1 MPYYQPSP
9 MQNTFFN
16 GNYGMPMY
24 QQQQQNQQQQQ
35 QTYQQ
40 PQQAMPYQQT
50 TSYSNLSGRTVN
62 NFSEITANDVPMTGG
77 FAVFPKADLSE
88 IEVRQWNANGTIS
101 ARSFKPV
108 LADDSINNQSA
119 DKDGSVG
126 ISDTF
131 TAEIL
136 SRLANIEK
144 MLSKKPGGN
153 TNKKGDDVP
162 E

>member
-1 MPYYQPSP
+1 MPMPYYQPSP

-35 QTYQQ
+35 TYQQ

-50 TSYSNLSGRTVN
+50 TSFSNLSGRTVN
-62 NFSEITANDVPMTGG
+62 NFSEITANDVAMTGG

-108 LADDSINNQSA
+108 LTDDSINNQLTENN
-119 DKDGSVG
+119 GSMG

-131 TAEIL
+131 TTEIL
-136 SRLANIEK
+136 SRLDNIEK
-144 MLSKKPGGN
+144 MLTKKPGSK
-153 TNKKGDDVP
+153 TEEVS
-162 E
+162 EQ